1 MKVVLFIR
9 DFLLGTQI
17 SDRLASV
24 GKEVVFCERLR
35 ELPLDPGAI
44 LLDLDEKDFGNSAFV
59 SALRKVHPQVQII
72 GFMRQIQNQQLT
84 EMKAAGCSVI
94 ISQSAAVKNI
104 QTIIRELSQ

>member
-1 MKVVLFIR
+1 MKIALFIR

-17 SDRLASV
+17 SDRLASM

-35 ELPLDPGAI
+35 ELPVDPGAI
-44 LLDLDEKDFGNSAFV
+44 ILDLDEKDFGIPAFV
-59 SALRKVHPQVQII
+59 SALKIARPQVQMI
-72 GFMRQIQNQQLT
+72 GFMRQIQNQQLA